1 MVDQI
6 KVNELD
12 FDSIKD
18 NLKHFLKS
26 QSQFKDYDFDGSSMN
41 VLLDVLAYNTHYNAF
56 YANMVANEM
65 FLDTAQ
71 LRDSVV
77 SRAKMLGYVPR
88 SMAASTIACRIE
100 LKVPTSTSPLPTSVI
115 VPRYTKYKT
124 VIDGTTYYFN
134 TVEDHTAVQVRT
146 EGSYHIYSTVNIRL
160 YEGNRITQKY
170 VFDANNNSQRF
181 VIPNN
186 NVDTSTLRVRVQRSA
201 TNQSTTAFNLTR
213 SITGLNGD
221 SAVYF
226 LQEVEKELYEVYFG
240 DGNVG
245 RALEQSNIIYLDYLT
260 TNGPDANGSSSFKY
274 TAPIEGF
281 EQDIVISEGNTK
293 SSGGSERESIESI
306 RYLAP
311 LNYNAQNRVVT
322 STDYKT
328 TILQN
333 YADVQAV
340 SSWGGEE
347 NEPPFYGKVFIA
359 LKPKTGLTIND
370 VAKEEIKD
378 SILKS
383 RNVVTITPEIVDPV
397 YMYIQPIIE
406 VFFNREVG
414 AYSAADIETDVKNA
428 VLNYSETR
436 LEQFQSYFRYSQ
448 FLRTIDESNPAIE
461 NSTITLKL
469 ATKIS
474 VTPNVARSY
483 QFNYSNP
490 VFHPHEGHFGSIT
503 TTTFTY
509 DNNVQCFLSD
519 DGDGV
524 INVYKLVVGERRLID
539 TNIGTIDYAK
549 GNITLSQFAPSGEN
563 DTSLTIM
570 IVPREQDIFSVR
582 NQVLE
587 ILPEDVIAN
596 ATDSLNRYNAQ
607 VNTIYTN
614 STMQITTGTSSGTSG
629 SY

>member
-1 MVDQI
+1 MADQI

-26 QSQFKDYDFDGSSMN
+26 QSQFKDFDFDGASIN
-41 VLLDVLAYNTHYNAF
+41 VLLDVLAYNTHYNSF

-77 SRAKMLGYVPR
+77 SRAKMLGYTPR
-88 SMAASTIACRIE
+88 SMAASSITCRIE
-100 LKVPTSTSPLPTSVI
+100 LKVPTTTSPMPTSIV

-124 VIDGTTYYFN
+124 VIDGTTYFYT
-134 TVEDHTAVQVRT
+134 TVDDHTAVQVRT
-146 EGSYHIYSTVNIRL
+146 EGGNHIYSTVNVRL
-160 YEGNRITQKY
+160 YEGNKITQKY
-170 VFDANNNSQRF
+170 VYDANNPSQRF

-186 NVDTSTLRVRVQRSA
+186 NVDTSTLKVRVQRSA

-226 LQEVEKELYEVYFG
+226 LQEIEKELYEVYFG

-260 TNGPDANGSSSFKY
+260 TSGPDANGASSFKF
-274 TAPIEGF
+274 TTPIEGF
-281 EQDIVISEGNTK
+281 EQEIVLSEGNTK
-293 SSGGSERESIESI
+293 SSGGAERESVESI

-347 NEPPFYGKVFIA
+347 NDPPFYGKVFIA
-359 LKPKTGLTIND
+359 LKPKSGLTINE

-397 YMYIQPIIE
+397 YMFIQPQIE

-414 AYSAADIETDVKNA
+414 AYSAADIEQDVKAA
-428 VLNYSETR
+428 VLQYSETK

-461 NSTITLKL
+461 NSTISLKL
-469 ATKIS
+469 ATKIT
-474 VTPNVARSY
+474 VTPNQTRSY
-483 QFNYSNP
+483 AFNYSNP

-503 TTTFTY
+503 TTTFSYGT
-509 DNNVQCFLSD
+509 DTQCFLSD

-539 TNIGTIDYAK
+539 TNIGTIDYTK
-549 GNITLSQFAPSGEN
+549 GTINLSQFAPVGED

-582 NQVLE
+582 NQILE
-587 ILPEDVIAN
+587 ILEEDIVAN

-614 STMQITTGTSSGTSG
+614 NTIQITPTGSS
-629 SY
+629 Y